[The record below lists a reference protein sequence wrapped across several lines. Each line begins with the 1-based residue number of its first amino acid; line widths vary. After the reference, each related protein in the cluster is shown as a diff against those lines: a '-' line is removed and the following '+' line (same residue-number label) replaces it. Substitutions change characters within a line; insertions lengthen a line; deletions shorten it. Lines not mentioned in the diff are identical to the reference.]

1 MSIVSSGGPVSSRI
15 FRTREMEIALTELP
29 SSQRRTIR
37 KLARRINKRTGMGYY
52 AALDVIAVIGLK
64 IVPNST

>member
-15 FRTREMEIALTELP
+15 FRTREMEAALTGLH

-37 KLARRINKRTGMGYY
+37 RLARALDSHTGMGYY
-52 AALDVIAVIGLK
+52 AAMDVVAVIGLK

>member
-1 MSIVSSGGPVSSRI
+1 MTIVSSGGPVSSRV
-15 FRTREMEIALTELP
+15 FRTREMEAALTGLP

-37 KLARRINKRTGMGYY
+37 RLARVLDERTEMGYY
-52 AALDVIAVIGLK
+52 AALDVIALIGLK